1 VTDLRDQLADF
12 EDAARRL
19 ADNPPTVIT
28 LTRRVHRY
36 GPLIRRLRHTAGLT
50 LDQVAARCHI
60 TRKGQCNRELHEN
73 AMSAGALIEALDALG
88 YDVIAVQRL
97 TPDRRTAV

>member
-12 EDAARRL
+12 DAA
-19 ADNPPTVIT
+19 VIP
-28 LTRRVHRY
+28 LTGTRGFGR
-36 GPLIRRLRHTAGLT
+36 LIRRLRHAAGLT

-73 AMSAGALIEALDALG
+73 AMTAGALLEALDALG
-88 YDVIAVQRL
+88 YDVYAVRRDGAL
-97 TPDRRTAV
+97 TPDRRTA